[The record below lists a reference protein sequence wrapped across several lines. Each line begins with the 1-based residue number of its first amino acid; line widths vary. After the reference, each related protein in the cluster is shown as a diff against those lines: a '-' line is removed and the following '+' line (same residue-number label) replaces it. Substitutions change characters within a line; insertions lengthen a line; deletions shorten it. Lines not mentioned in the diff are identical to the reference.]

1 MRGNYMGNPQKQ
13 LSFQITNVII
23 CGKQAISAEAKERVF
38 AMAVDLK
45 KLDTEKRN
53 PATANIDTLSTLDMV
68 KLINV
73 EDHKCAEAVK
83 AVLPQV
89 ARSIDMIYE
98 RIRAGG
104 RLFYVGAG
112 TSGRL
117 GVLDAAECPPTYGVD
132 PGLVVGLIAGGP
144 PAFLKAVEG
153 AEDSGELG
161 KNDLIANRFSKN
173 DALVGIAASGRTPYV
188 IGAMDYA
195 RSLGAPVIALTCC
208 HDSEMSRHAD
218 VTIDPV
224 PGPEVVTG
232 SSRMKSGTCQKL
244 VLNMLSTCV
253 MIKSGKVYGNL
264 MVDVQA
270 TNEKL
275 VRRAISI
282 VCAATGENEETAK
295 AALDN
300 CGFSCKTA
308 IVMLLLGLDAKAARA
323 ALDKADGRIAVAVN
337 RD

>member
-1 MRGNYMGNPQKQ
+1 
-13 LSFQITNVII
+13 
-23 CGKQAISAEAKERVF
+23 
-38 AMAVDLK
+38 MAVDLK
-45 KLDTEKRN
+45 KLDTERRN
-53 PATANIDTLSTLDMV
+53 PLTANIDTLSTLEMA
-68 KLINV
+68 KLINS
-73 EDHKCAEAVK
+73 EDHHCAEAVE
-83 AVLPQV
+83 AVLPQI
-89 ARSIDMIYE
+89 AQSIDIIYDK
-98 RIRAGG
+98 IRSDG
-104 RLFYVGAG
+104 RLFYAGAG

-144 PAFLKAVEG
+144 AAFLKAIEG
-153 AEDSGELG
+153 AEDSAELG
-161 KNDLIANRFSKN
+161 RQDLIDHQFTDR

-195 RSLGAPVIALTCC
+195 RSVGAPVIALVCT
-208 HDSEMSRHAD
+208 HNSEMSRHAD
-218 VTIDPV
+218 VTIEPV

-270 TNEKL
+270 TNQKL

-282 VCAATGENEETAK
+282 VCEATGETEEKAK
-295 AALDN
+295 AALDQ

-308 IVMLLLGLDAKAARA
+308 IVMLLLNLDAPAAKAA
-323 ALDKADGRIAVAVN
+323 LDQADGRIAQAIRN
-337 RD
+337 DKGE

>member
-1 MRGNYMGNPQKQ
+1 
-13 LSFQITNVII
+13 
-23 CGKQAISAEAKERVF
+23 
-38 AMAVDLK
+38 MAVDLK
-45 KLDTEKRN
+45 KLDTERRN
-53 PATANIDTLSTLDMV
+53 PLTANIDTLSTLEMA
-68 KLINV
+68 KLINS
-73 EDHKCAEAVK
+73 EDHPCAEAVE
-83 AVLPQV
+83 AVLPQI
-89 ARSIDMIYE
+89 AQSIDIIYDK
-98 RIRAGG
+98 IRSDG
-104 RLFYVGAG
+104 RLFYAGAG

-144 PAFLKAVEG
+144 AAFLKAIEG
-153 AEDSGELG
+153 AEDSAELG
-161 KNDLIANRFSKN
+161 RQDLIDHQFTDR

-195 RSLGAPVIALTCC
+195 RSVGAPVIALVCT
-208 HDSEMSRHAD
+208 HNSEMSRHAD

-270 TNEKL
+270 TNQKL

-282 VCAATGENEETAK
+282 VCEATGETEEKAK
-295 AALDN
+295 AALDQ

-308 IVMLLLGLDAKAARA
+308 IVMLLLNLDAPAAKAA
-323 ALDKADGRIAVAVN
+323 LDQADGRIAQAIRN
-337 RD
+337 DKGE

>member
-1 MRGNYMGNPQKQ
+1 
-13 LSFQITNVII
+13 
-23 CGKQAISAEAKERVF
+23 
-38 AMAVDLK
+38 MAVDLK
-45 KLDTEKRN
+45 KLDTERRN
-53 PATANIDTLSTLDMV
+53 PLTANIDTLSTLEMA
-68 KLINV
+68 KLINS
-73 EDHKCAEAVK
+73 EDHHCAEAVE
-83 AVLPQV
+83 AVLPQI
-89 ARSIDMIYE
+89 AQSIDIIYDK
-98 RIRAGG
+98 IRSGG
-104 RLFYVGAG
+104 RLFYAGAG

-144 PAFLKAVEG
+144 AAFLKAIEG
-153 AEDSGELG
+153 AEDSAELG
-161 KNDLIANRFSKN
+161 RQDLIDHQFTDR

-195 RSLGAPVIALTCC
+195 RSVGAPVIALVCT
-208 HDSEMSRHAD
+208 HNSEMSRHAD

-270 TNEKL
+270 TNQKL

-282 VCAATGENEETAK
+282 VCEATGETEEKAK
-295 AALDN
+295 AALDQ

-308 IVMLLLGLDAKAARA
+308 IVMLLLNLDAPAAKAA
-323 ALDKADGRIAVAVN
+323 LDQADGRIAQAIRN
-337 RD
+337 DKGE

>member
-1 MRGNYMGNPQKQ
+1 
-13 LSFQITNVII
+13 
-23 CGKQAISAEAKERVF
+23 
-38 AMAVDLK
+38 MAVDLK
-45 KLDTEKRN
+45 KLDTERRN
-53 PATANIDTLSTLDMV
+53 PRTANIDTLSSLEMA
-68 KLINV
+68 KLINA
-73 EDHKCAEAVK
+73 EDHHCAEAVET
-83 AVLPQV
+83 VLPQI
-89 ARSIDMIYE
+89 AQSIDIIYE
-98 RIRAGG
+98 KIRSGG
-104 RLFYVGAG
+104 RLFYAGAG

-153 AEDSGELG
+153 AEDSAELG
-161 KNDLIANRFSKN
+161 KQDLIDRQFSDK

-195 RSLGAPVIALTCC
+195 RSVGAPVIALVCT
-208 HDSEMSRHAD
+208 HNSEMSRHAD

-270 TNEKL
+270 TNQKL

-282 VCAATGENEETAK
+282 VCEATGETEEKAK
-295 AALDN
+295 AALDQ

-308 IVMLLLGLDAKAARA
+308 IVMLLLGLDAAAAKA
-323 ALDKADGRIAVAVN
+323 ALDKADGRIAQAVKA
-337 RD
+337 R

>member
-1 MRGNYMGNPQKQ
+1 MQKSDVLNLIQ
-13 LSFQITNVII
+13 RRA
-23 CGKQAISAEAKERVF
+23 CP
-38 AMAVDLK
+38 MAVDLK
-45 KLDTEKRN
+45 KLDTERRN
-53 PATANIDTLSTLDMV
+53 PRTANIDTLSSLEMA
-68 KLINV
+68 KLINA
-73 EDHKCAEAVK
+73 EDHHCAEAVE
-83 AVLPQV
+83 AVLPQI
-89 ARSIDMIYE
+89 AQSIDIIYE
-98 RIRAGG
+98 KIRSGG
-104 RLFYVGAG
+104 RLFYAGAG

-144 PAFLKAVEG
+144 SAFLKAIEG
-153 AEDSGELG
+153 AEDSAELG
-161 KNDLIANRFSKN
+161 KQDLIDRQFTDK

-195 RSLGAPVIALTCC
+195 RSVGASVIALVCT
-208 HDSEMSRHAD
+208 HNSEMSHHAD
-218 VTIDPV
+218 ITIDPV

-270 TNEKL
+270 TNQKL

-282 VCAATGENEETAK
+282 VCEATGETEEKAK
-295 AALDN
+295 AALDQ

-308 IVMLLLGLDAKAARA
+308 IVMLLLGLDAAAAKA
-323 ALDKADGRIAVAVN
+323 ALDKADGRIAQAVKA
-337 RD
+337 R